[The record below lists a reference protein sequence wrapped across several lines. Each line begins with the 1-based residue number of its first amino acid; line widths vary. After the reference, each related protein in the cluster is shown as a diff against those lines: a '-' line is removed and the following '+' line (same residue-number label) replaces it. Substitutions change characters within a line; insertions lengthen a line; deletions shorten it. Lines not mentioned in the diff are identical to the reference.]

1 MNRFIKQNIQDDSI
15 NENLND
21 SPSNDSLTNTDTF
34 EDLSDDLFIDDASLE
49 TFDLSTDEE
58 ILNDEFT
65 EEVEEDFESEDM
77 EILEEIDEDVE
88 SFEDLSDENIQI
100 LDDIIDEDDSYD
112 EFTEEV
118 QEELEI
124 SSLEDI
130 SSNTYELLEDGEYFY
145 GIGNNDYN
153 SVNTILI
160 DKQGEAYED
169 FQGTCGLCSTANC
182 MRLLGVENVTEGDVI
197 SAAIN
202 EIPPLCYTGDDIYS
216 NGGTNNDNICDI
228 FSLYGCE
235 AEQKPD
241 LSIDDIDSAL
251 NSGHAMMMSVKAE
264 YLVNDPQEYIDPYTA
279 QTDHWVTVVGLKKNE
294 DGNVTGVMIKDTGG
308 WSENNIIEMSVDKFN
323 WMRENFDDFTGIEAS
338 RRGQ

>member
-21 SPSNDSLTNTDTF
+21 SPSNDFLTNTDTF

-112 EFTEEV
+112 DFTEEVEEDFESEDMGILEEIDEDVEDFEDLDDEFTEKV

-182 MRLLGVENVTEGDVI
+182 MRLLGVENVTEGDVR

-202 EIPPLCYTGDDIYS
+202 EIPRCVTREMTFIQMVALTTI
-216 NGGTNNDNICDI
+216 I
-228 FSLYGCE
+228 F
-235 AEQKPD
+235 
-241 LSIDDIDSAL
+241 
-251 NSGHAMMMSVKAE
+251 VT
-264 YLVNDPQEYIDPYTA
+264 YLVYMAVRQNKSQI
-279 QTDHWVTVVGLKKNE
+279 
-294 DGNVTGVMIKDTGG
+294 
-308 WSENNIIEMSVDKFN
+308 
-323 WMRENFDDFTGIEAS
+323 
-338 RRGQ
+338 